1 MYTAMEKDITII
13 IAEDDQGHAT
23 LIEKNLKRAGIMNP
37 IIHFENGEDV
47 LNFLFKTGEK
57 EHRKSGVSY
66 LLLLDIRMPRIDGMD
81 VLRIIKQDKELVKM
95 PVIVITTTD
104 EPKEIELCHKLG
116 CNSYI
121 TKPID
126 YDKFVEV
133 IKQLGLFLK
142 IIQCPSLNGV
152 YSND

>member
-1 MYTAMEKDITII
+1 MEKEVII
-13 IAEDDQGHAT
+13 LIADDDQGHAT
-23 LIEKNLKRAGIMNP
+23 LIEKNLKRAGIMNA
-37 IIHFENGEDV
+37 IVHFENGEDV
-47 LNFLFKTGEK
+47 LNFLFKTGEG
-57 EHRKSGVSY
+57 EYRKLGVSY

-81 VLRIIKQDKELVKM
+81 VLRIIKQDQELVKM
-95 PVIVITTTD
+95 PVIIITTTD
-104 EPKEIELCHKLG
+104 EPREIEMCHKLG

-133 IKQLGLFLK
+133 IKQLGLYLK
-142 IIQCPSLNGV
+142 IIQCPNLNGI